1 MDEKKL
7 TAAEWLRAREEL
19 ATRIRAAHSRME
31 MATAVKIAEAL
42 LLDGVVIIDA
52 LYSCAEDPTDLDVPG
67 VEF

>member
-31 MATAVKIAEAL
+31 KPTSVKIAEAL

-52 LYSCAEDPTDLDVPG
+52 LYKHAEDPTEVEDAG